1 MGQNCCYNSWLGL
14 TAPRAQFWHV
24 TACGAPTSPQYCPLS
39 VHCALHSRAPG
50 LSTRSAHCTAMC
62 NLYNGGVQH
71 ACTWCA
77 KRNLYILWCSVQC
90 GRLDTLTNR
99 FGPSWWYLPP
109 PPHCLSYL
117 PYLILVSASSL
128 SLPLMPYAPSLLC
141 TSQHVLP
148 PLIPSLPLLNSAFPE
163 FCLFSL
169 LPLLASASLC
179 CQPYLFLPSLS
190 PEFCL
195 SSLLPLLTSA
205 SLCCQP
211 SLFLPCLSPF

>member
-1 MGQNCCYNSWLGL
+1 
-14 TAPRAQFWHV
+14 
-24 TACGAPTSPQYCPLS
+24 
-39 VHCALHSRAPG
+39 
-50 LSTRSAHCTAMC
+50 MC

-109 PPHCLSYL
+109 PPHCLSCLIFIIASYHKSLMLYAPYLFSPHYYLICPLLLLNCL
-117 PYLILVSASSL
+117 PYLSCLILVSASSL
-128 SLPLMPYAPSLLC
+128 SLPLMLYAPYLLC

-148 PLIPSLPLLNSAFPE
+148 PLIPSLPLLDSA
-163 FCLFSL
+163 
-169 LPLLASASLC
+169 
-179 CQPYLFLPSLS
+179 
-190 PEFCL
+190 
-195 SSLLPLLTSA
+195 SLLPLLTSA